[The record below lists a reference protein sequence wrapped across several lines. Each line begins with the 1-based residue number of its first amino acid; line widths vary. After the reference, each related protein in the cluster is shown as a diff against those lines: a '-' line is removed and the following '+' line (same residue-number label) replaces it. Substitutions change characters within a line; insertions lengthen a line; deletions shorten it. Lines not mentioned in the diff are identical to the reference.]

1 MNNYDIEKVKYIFA
15 RLFVTAIQNET
26 NLTAFTRGLANS
38 DFVKKIEAD
47 KYDDYFNKS
56 ITDIFES
63 IVTSYIKEDNS
74 FGIYND
80 AYWSGISYFNLYLKL
95 KKPFSYLFLKLPLEK
110 MLDIYPVYHEMD
122 FSSLVEYFEQ
132 LEQEKTI
139 LRALCEEQHISL
151 SKLSKGTG
159 ISINTL
165 AKYNAND
172 SALYKASFQNV
183 IEIATFFDAPISLF
197 INELLD

>member
-26 NLTAFTRGLANS
+26 NLTAFTRGLTNS
-38 DFVKKIEAD
+38 DFVKKIEAN

-63 IVTSYIKEDNS
+63 IVTTYIREDDS
-74 FGIYND
+74 FGVYND
-80 AYWSGISYFNLYLKL
+80 AYWSGISYFNLYLKTN
-95 KKPFSYLFLKLPLEK
+95 KPFSYIFLKLPLEK

-122 FSSLVEYFEQ
+122 FSSFYELFQQ

-139 LRALCEEQHISL
+139 LRLLCEQYRKSL
-151 SKLSKGTG
+151 SKISKATG
-159 ISINTL
+159 ISVNTL
-165 AKYNAND
+165 MKYNASD
-172 SALYKASFQNV
+172 EALYKASFQN
-183 IEIATFFDAPISLF
+183 IIKIANYFDVSISLF
-197 INELLD
+197 IEKLPS